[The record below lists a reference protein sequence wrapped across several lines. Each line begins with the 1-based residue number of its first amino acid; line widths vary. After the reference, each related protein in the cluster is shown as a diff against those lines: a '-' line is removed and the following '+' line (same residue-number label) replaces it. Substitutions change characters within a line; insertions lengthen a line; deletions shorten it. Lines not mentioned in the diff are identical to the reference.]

1 MYATLRGLPH
11 LRGVSGWY
19 PRASMPVPLDGDNS
33 TGPSSDKT
41 IVAVVPDTAALSS
54 TGAAA
59 AIR

>member
-1 MYATLRGLPH
+1 
-11 LRGVSGWY
+11 
-19 PRASMPVPLDGDNS
+19 MPVPLDGDNS